1 MYGELMSFVQEFGH
15 AKVPFRFP
23 ANPSLGYWV
32 KRQRFNYKK
41 FLKDDLSSDMTI
53 GRIQLLNKVGFEW
66 ECKHCQPWDKTYE
79 ELVSFVQEF
88 GHARVPSK
96 FLQNPSLGKWV
107 VTQRQSYKKFLKD
120 DSSSNITAD
129 RIEFLNKVGFEWV
142 VNGTLEYSF

>member
-66 ECKHCQPWDKTYE
+66 KSQNSQPWDIRYK
-79 ELVSFVQEF
+79 ELVSFVEVF
-88 GHARVPSK
+88 GHTKVPQHFPPK
-96 FLQNPSLGKWV
+96 PSLGHWV
-107 VTQRQSYKKFLKD
+107 DRQRQSYKKFLKGN
-120 DSSSNITAD
+120 SSSNMTDD
-129 RIEFLNKVGFEWV
+129 RIQLLNKIGFEWV